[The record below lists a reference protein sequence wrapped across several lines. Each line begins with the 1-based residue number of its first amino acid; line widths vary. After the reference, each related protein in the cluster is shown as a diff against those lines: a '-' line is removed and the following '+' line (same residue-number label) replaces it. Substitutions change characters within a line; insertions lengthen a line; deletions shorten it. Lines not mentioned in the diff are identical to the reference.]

1 MEKNSYETLPENHKI
16 IFLAGLFDGEGSFGY
31 WGKGGGR
38 KSFQCSVEMCDR
50 DIVQRFVD
58 LFGGSLLPVKVRN
71 EKWKQTWKWKMS
83 GKRAFAVIGKMI
95 EYMCQRRKDKFDVV
109 KCNKISG

>member
-1 MEKNSYETLPENHKI
+1 MQKNSYESLPEKHKI

-71 EKWKQTWKWKMS
+71 ENGNKL
-83 GKRAFAVIGKMI
+83 GNGR
-95 EYMCQRRKDKFDVV
+95 CQVRGL
-109 KCNKISG
+109 SL

>member
-1 MEKNSYETLPENHKI
+1 MQKNLYENLPKEHKI

-38 KSFQCSVEMCDR
+38 KSFQCSVEMCDK
-50 DIVQRFVD
+50 DIIQRFVD
-58 LFGGSLLPVKVRN
+58 LYGGSILPVKVRN

-95 EYMCQRRKDKFDVV
+95 EYMCQRRKDKYNVV
-109 KCNKISG
+109 KCNQISG